1 MLRRATTACP
11 VRSPVSPQG
20 LTLLEVLLAVSLTL
34 ILVSAIYSA
43 VDQAWRLTEIN
54 RIEMERNQIA
64 RAVLRRIELD
74 LRSAMFT
81 AQAASSTDS
90 TSGSST
96 GTTTSGSASG
106 TTTSNS
112 SSSGSTG
119 SSSTTTTNTTN
130 TNTTTTTITVS
141 STSDSDAWTGSL
153 GIRGTSTELWIDL
166 SYVRRNLEFQDLLTT
181 PQGSDLQTVAYFLSN
196 SDLVAQAQ
204 AESGATASPITFQDD
219 DGVGLVR
226 SQGERSVLRALNSAQ
241 SLGETVVPGPLQ
253 MIAPEV
259 QWLQFRYF
267 DGLSWY
273 DEWDSSTI
281 GSLPRAV
288 EVTIGFEPPPVRT
301 GFLLSPAVNPATDS
315 YRLVV
320 AIPVSDPLLTEDTF

>member
-1 MLRRATTACP
+1 MSSRRALPASLA
-11 VRSPVSPQG
+11 SPSLPRRG
-20 LTLLEVLLAVSLTL
+20 LTLLEVLLAAGLTL
-34 ILVSAIYSA
+34 MLVSAIYSA

-74 LRSAMFT
+74 LRSAMFS

-90 TSGSST
+90 SSGSST
-96 GTTTSGSASG
+96 GTTTSSGSSTG
-106 TTTSNS
+106 TTS
-112 SSSGSTG
+112 SSSSSTTG
-119 SSSTTTTNTTN
+119 ASSSSSTTTTTS
-130 TNTTTTTITVS
+130 TITVAS
-141 STSDSDAWTGSL
+141 SSDSDAWTGSL

-181 PQGSDLQTVAYFLSN
+181 SQGSDLQTVAYFLSN

-204 AESGATASPITFQDD
+204 ADSGASASPILLQDD

-226 SQGERSVLRALNSAQ
+226 SQGERSVLRALNSTQ

-253 MIAPEV
+253 MVAPEV

>member
-1 MLRRATTACP
+1 MLRPARPASLLRRAVP
-11 VRSPVSPQG
+11 RRG

-34 ILVSAIYSA
+34 LLVSAIYSA

-90 TSGSST
+90 TSGS
-96 GTTTSGSASG
+96 TSGGSTSG
-106 TTTSNS
+106 TDTTS
-112 SSSGSTG
+112 SSSPG
-119 SSSTTTTNTTN
+119 SSASSAS
-130 TNTTTTTITVS
+130 TTTTTITVS
-141 STSDSDAWTGSL
+141 SSSGSDAWTGSL

-166 SYVRRNLEFQDLLTT
+166 SYVRRHLEFQDLLTT

-196 SDLVAQAQ
+196 SDLVAQAL
-204 AESGATASPITFQDD
+204 ADSGASASPITLQDD

-226 SQGERSVLRALNSAQ
+226 SQGERSVLRALTRSQ